1 MNMATELKDANVQQY
16 KQDEK
21 QELREIPAMETSLN
35 TLAKAGGFDFLEAVV
50 DGADSMN
57 PVRKAKRN
65 IFLTDASKKEQRA
78 QLKKKIQLWIDLLS
92 ENNSVSEMVD
102 KSVEKAETA
111 ERLLKGNL
119 KKVLQSTRGLEQSYR
134 SVHLFYKNT
143 ESPKLKNV
151 ALMNAPISELT
162 NLDEPKF
169 IEYVAKELKSNYDR
183 LDMRHNYS
191 MMVIPGYLK
200 SNTVLD
206 KWAKMAYNNKVMLVT
221 DFENIETPDDV
232 LDMFTDAN
240 LTGGDP
246 HKANVMMTCNY
257 IVGRGKKTEVGEEED
272 VYVPGSAALAGKLY
286 CTKLSQPVA
295 GKTYGSID
303 EVDAVRF
310 DQKKAEISELEN
322 VGLVPLVGEWGKVMP
337 FSAKT
342 LFTGDNLGMQT
353 YSVVRVFDFI
363 AKVLSDFLNR
373 RAFELWNVKM
383 EKNLRSQIVKF
394 LDGIQGPDKLI
405 EKFQILRFERDEDQK
420 DHIFLDIHITPFFPA
435 KSFLVKLD
443 GYKGDDGEEWKAEL
457 KEASGKK

>member
-1 MNMATELKDANVQQY
+1 MPEEVKDQNVAQY
-16 KQDEK
+16 KEAK
-21 QELREIPAMETSLN
+21 LETREIPALEQSLAS
-35 TLAKAGGFDFLEAVV
+35 LAKVGGFDFLEAIV
-50 DGADSMN
+50 DGAANLN
-57 PVRKAKRN
+57 PLRKAKRE
-65 IFLTDASKKEQRA
+65 IFLTEDGKKEQRQ
-78 QLKKKIQLWIDLLS
+78 QLRKKMLLWIELLS
-92 ENNSVSEMVD
+92 DNGSVSEMAD
-102 KSVEKAETA
+102 KCIEKAKAAET
-111 ERLLKGNL
+111 LLKSNL
-119 KKVLQSTRGLEQSYR
+119 KKILKTSRELEQSYR

-151 ALMNAPISELT
+151 VIMNASVGQLT
-162 NLDEPKF
+162 NLDEPRF
-169 IEYVAKELKSNYDR
+169 IEFVAAELKNKFDRLDLRQNYSLLVIPGWLKSNA
-183 LDMRHNYS
+183 
-191 MMVIPGYLK
+191 V
-200 SNTVLD
+200 VD

-221 DFENIETPDDV
+221 DFRNFETPDDV
-232 LDMFTDAN
+232 LAEFTDAN

-246 HKANVMMTCNY
+246 HKANVIMTCNY
-257 IVGRGKKTEVGEEED
+257 IVGRGKKTELDEQDD
-272 VYVPGSAALAGKLY
+272 VYVPGSAALAGKMY

-295 GKTYGSID
+295 GKTYGCID
-303 EVDAVRF
+303 EIEAVRF

-322 VGLVPLVGEWGKVMP
+322 VGLVPLVGEWGRVMP

-373 RAFELWNVKM
+373 RAFELWNVSM
-383 EKNLRSQIVKF
+383 EKNLRRQIVKF

-443 GYKGDDGEEWKAEL
+443 GYKGDDGEEWKSSF
-457 KEASGKK
+457 KQDK

>member
-1 MNMATELKDANVQQY
+1 MATELKDENVSQY
-16 KQDEK
+16 KEEK
-21 QELREIPAMETSLN
+21 QVAAEAPSLQTSLN
-35 TLAKAGGFDFLEAVV
+35 TLVRSGGFDFLEAVV
-50 DGADSMN
+50 DGADNMN
-57 PVRKAKRN
+57 PARKAKRN
-65 IFLTDASKKEQRA
+65 IFLTDLSKKTQRA
-78 QLKKKIQLWIDLLS
+78 ELKKKMQMWIDLLT
-92 ENNSVSEMVD
+92 ENNSVSEMID

-111 ERLLKGNL
+111 EKLLKGNL
-119 KKVLQSTRGLEQSYR
+119 KKVLDASHELESSYR

-151 ALMNAPISELT
+151 VLMNASMEQLT
-162 NLDEPKF
+162 DLDEPRF
-169 IEYVAKELKSNYDR
+169 IEYVAEELKNKYDR
-183 LDMRHNYS
+183 LDLRQNYS
-191 MMVIPGYLK
+191 MLVIPGYLK
-200 SNTVLD
+200 SATVVD
-206 KWAKMAYNNKVMLVT
+206 KWGKIAYNNKVMLVT
-221 DFENIETPDDV
+221 DFVNIETPDDV

-246 HKANVMMTCNY
+246 HKANIMMTCNY
-257 IVGRGKKTEVGEEED
+257 IVGRGKKSEVGEEED
-272 VYVPGSAALAGKLY
+272 VYVPGSAALAGKMY

-405 EKFQILRFERDEDQK
+405 EKFQIIRFERDENQK

-443 GYKGDDGEEWKAEL
+443 GYKGDDGEEWKAQF
-457 KEASGKK
+457 KQQ

>member
-1 MNMATELKDANVQQY
+1 MSTELQDLAVEQVSLQEKHHVQESQTL
-16 KQDEK
+16 ES
-21 QELREIPAMETSLN
+21 SLKS
-35 TLAKAGGFDFLEAVV
+35 LAKAGGFDFMEAII

-78 QLKKKIQLWIDLLS
+78 ELKKKMKLWIDLLS

-102 KSVEKAETA
+102 KSAERAEIT

-119 KKVLQSTRGLEQSYR
+119 KKVLSESRQLEQSYR

-143 ESPKLKNV
+143 ESTKLKNV
-151 ALMNAPISELT
+151 AIMNAPMKELT

-169 IEYVAKELKSNYDR
+169 IEHVAAELKSNFDR
-183 LDMRHNYS
+183 LDMRQNYS
-191 MMVIPGYLK
+191 LLVIPGYLK
-200 SNTVLD
+200 SNTILD

-221 DFENIETPDDV
+221 DFENVESPDDV

-240 LTGGDP
+240 LTSGDP
-246 HKANVMMTCNY
+246 HKANVLMTCNY
-257 IVGRGKKTEVGEEED
+257 IVGRGKKTEVGEDED

-303 EVDAVRF
+303 EIDAVRF
-310 DQKKAEISELEN
+310 DQKKGEISELEN
-322 VGLVPLVGEWGKVMP
+322 VGLVPLVGEWGRVMP

-405 EKFQILRFERDEDQK
+405 EKFQILRFERNEDQK

-443 GYKGDDGEEWKAEL
+443 GYKGDDGEEWKSEL

>member
-1 MNMATELKDANVQQY
+1 MPEELKEASVKEFKEQ
-16 KQDEK
+16 KQGLLEV
-21 QELREIPAMETSLN
+21 PALETSLN
-35 TLAKAGGFDFLEAVV
+35 ALAKVGSFDFLEAVV
-50 DGADSMN
+50 DGADNMN

-65 IFLTDASKKEQRA
+65 IFLTDANKNEQRE
-78 QLKKKIQLWIDLLS
+78 QLKKKMKIWIDLLS

-102 KSVEKAETA
+102 KSVAKAEIS
-111 ERLLKGNL
+111 EQLLKKNL
-119 KKVLQSTRGLEQSYR
+119 KKTLDNTRQLEQSYR
-134 SVHLFYKNT
+134 SIHLFYKNT

-151 ALMNAPISELT
+151 AIMNAPMSSLT

-169 IEYVAKELKSNYDR
+169 IEHVAAELKQNFDR
-183 LDMRHNYS
+183 LDMRQNYS
-191 MMVIPGYLK
+191 LMVIPGYLK
-200 SNTVLD
+200 SNTILD

-221 DFENIETPDDV
+221 DFENVETPDDV
-232 LDMFTDAN
+232 LDLFTDAN

-246 HKANVMMTCNY
+246 HKANVLMTCNY
-257 IVGRGKKTEVGEEED
+257 IVGRGKKSEVGEQED
-272 VYVPGSAALAGKLY
+272 LYVPGSAALAGKMY

-295 GKTYGSID
+295 GKTYGCID

-310 DQKKAEISELEN
+310 DQKKGEISELED
-322 VGLVPLVGEWGKVMP
+322 VGLVPLVGEWGRVMP

-342 LFTGDNLGMQT
+342 LFTGDNLGMKT

-457 KEASGKK
+457 KEAQGGKK

>member
-1 MNMATELKDANVQQY
+1 MATEVQDVSAQEFKPDV
-16 KQDEK
+16 KQ
-21 QELREIPAMETSLN
+21 QLELPSLETSVNSLVRS
-35 TLAKAGGFDFLEAVV
+35 GGFDFLEAVV
-50 DGADSMN
+50 DGVDNLN
-57 PVRKAKRN
+57 PVRKAKRS
-65 IFLTDASKKEQRA
+65 IFLTDESKKTQRA
-78 QLKKKIQLWIDLLS
+78 ELKKKLDMWLDLLEQS
-92 ENNSVSEMVD
+92 STVAEMAD
-102 KSVEKAETA
+102 KSAEKAETA
-111 ERLLKGNL
+111 EGLLKGNL
-119 KKVLQSTRGLEQSYR
+119 KKVLDASRELEQAYR

-151 ALMNAPISELT
+151 VILNAAMEQLT
-162 NLDEPKF
+162 DLDEPRF
-169 IEYVAKELKSNYDR
+169 IEFVAKELKAKYDR
-183 LDMRHNYS
+183 LDLRQNYS
-191 MMVIPGYLK
+191 LMVVPGYLK
-200 SNTVLD
+200 SNTVVD

-221 DFENIETPDDV
+221 DFVNVETPDDA
-232 LDMFTDAN
+232 LDLFTDAN

-246 HKANVMMTCNY
+246 HKANIIMTCNY

-272 VYVPGSAALAGKLY
+272 VYVPGSAALAGKMY

-303 EVDAVRF
+303 EVDTVRF
-310 DQKKAEISELEN
+310 DQQKGDISELEN
-322 VGLVPLVGEWGKVMP
+322 VGLVPLVGEWGRVMP

-383 EKNLRSQIVKF
+383 EKNLRTQIVKF

-405 EKFQILRFERDEDQK
+405 EKFQIIRFERDEDQK

-443 GYKGDDGEEWKAEL
+443 GYKGDDGEEWKASF
-457 KEASGKK
+457 KQQ

>member
-1 MNMATELKDANVQQY
+1 MATEVKDVSVQEF

-21 QELREIPAMETSLN
+21 QELQIPSLETSVNALVRS
-35 TLAKAGGFDFLEAVV
+35 GGFDFLEAVV
-50 DGADSMN
+50 DGVDNMN
-57 PVRKAKRN
+57 PARKAKRN
-65 IFLTDASKKEQRA
+65 IFLTDGSKKTQRA
-78 QLKKKIQLWIDLLS
+78 ELKKKLQTWIDLLTQTS
-92 ENNSVSEMVD
+92 SVSEMVD
-102 KSVEKAETA
+102 QSVEKAEVA
-111 ERLLKGNL
+111 EKLLKGNL
-119 KKVLQSTRGLEQSYR
+119 KKVLDASRGLEEAYR

-151 ALMNAPISELT
+151 TILNAAMEQLT
-162 NLDEPKF
+162 DLDEPRF
-169 IEYVAKELKSNYDR
+169 IEFVASELKSKYDR
-183 LDMRHNYS
+183 LDLRQNYS
-191 MMVIPGYLK
+191 LMVVPGYLK
-200 SNTVLD
+200 SNTVVD

-221 DFENIETPDDV
+221 DFVNVETPDDA
-232 LDMFTDAN
+232 LDLFTDAN
-240 LTGGDP
+240 LTSGDP
-246 HKANVMMTCNY
+246 HKANVLMTCNY

-272 VYVPGSAALAGKLY
+272 VYVPGSAALAGKMY

-303 EVDAVRF
+303 EVDTVRF
-310 DQKKAEISELEN
+310 DQQKGDISELEN
-322 VGLVPLVGEWGKVMP
+322 VGLVPLVGEWGRVMP

-373 RAFELWNVKM
+373 RAFELWNTKM
-383 EKNLRSQIVKF
+383 ERNLRSQIVKF

-405 EKFQILRFERDEDQK
+405 EKFQIIRFERNEDQK

-443 GYKGDDGEEWKAEL
+443 GYKGDDGEEWKASF
-457 KEASGKK
+457 KQQ